1 MNPLVSVIIPVYRTE
16 QYLKQCV
23 DSVLSQTYREIEI
36 VLVDD
41 GSPDKSGMICDEYAK
56 NDSRVKVIHKENGG
70 SSSARNAGLYVAQ
83 GEYVLFLDSD
93 DYYLNTN
100 CIELLV
106 NKARNEKCDIVLFQS
121 LNAYVEKN
129 KFIDNEGA
137 YDLEAINGKNR
148 NEIFY
153 YLVKNNKAVA
163 TPVNKLIESKI
174 IQERDIYFREG
185 ITGEDI
191 DWAVRLFVAAKKIVA
206 VNEMVYVYRKEN
218 VNSVT
223 HNVSKKSINDFLET
237 IKVVIKWANDWD
249 KEFAE
254 TTFSYMA
261 FVYATL
267 YCNIAKY
274 GDISEFTEVKEY
286 DWLFRYAIDKKTKL
300 VRVIYRLFGF
310 KNGIKIIG
318 KLREIRRKV
327 RTR

>member
-36 VLVDD
+36 ILVDD
-41 GSPDKSGMICDEYAK
+41 GSPDKSGMICDEYTK

-70 SSSARNAGLYVAQ
+70 SSSARNAGLYAAQ

-100 CIELLV
+100 CIEILV

-137 YDLEAINGKNR
+137 YDVDAINGKNR

-174 IQERDIYFREG
+174 IRERDIYFREG

-274 GDISEFTEVKEY
+274 GDPLEFTEVKEY

>member
-36 VLVDD
+36 ILVDD

-70 SSSARNAGLYVAQ
+70 LSSARNAGLNVSQ
-83 GEYVLFLDSD
+83 GKYVLFLDSD
-93 DYYLNTN
+93 DYYLNDN
-100 CIELLV
+100 CVAPLV
-106 NKARNEKCDIVLFQS
+106 NKAREEECDIVLFQS
-121 LNAYVEKN
+121 LNAYIEKN

-137 YDLEAINGKNR
+137 YDLEAINGKKR
-148 NEIFY
+148 SEVFR
-153 YLVKNNKAVA
+153 YLVKDNKAVA
-163 TPVNKLIESKI
+163 TAVNKLIKREI
-174 IQERDIYFREG
+174 ITEFDIYFREG
-185 ITGEDI
+185 IVSEDI
-191 DWAVRLFVAAKKIVA
+191 DWAVRLFAVSKKIVA
-206 VNEMVYVYRKEN
+206 VNEQVYVYRKEN
-218 VNSVT
+218 VNSIT
-223 HNVSKKSINDFLET
+223 HNVSKKSICDLLET

-274 GDISEFTEVKEY
+274 GDPLEFTEVKEY

>member
-237 IKVVIKWANDWD
+237 IKVVI
-249 KEFAE
+249 
-254 TTFSYMA
+254 
-261 FVYATL
+261 
-267 YCNIAKY
+267 
-274 GDISEFTEVKEY
+274 G
-286 DWLFRYAIDKKTKL
+286 TKNL
-300 VRVIYRLFGF
+300 LKPPFHIWRLFMPLCIVILQNTETSRNLQ
-310 KNGIKIIG
+310 K
-318 KLREIRRKV
+318 
-327 RTR
+327 